1 MSQLTAARIK
11 RWSLLLAAYDYTIDF
26 ISGKDNVYADFLS
39 RKPMN
44 TQPSAEEQVTVNVMF
59 IEGDQWLP
67 WKLIK
72 QDPVLSSILRRVGQ
86 ITPNQYLKLMWEC
99 IFHSRTW
106 VPGPIRPHMRIH
118 DIVYGVFILISLHF
132 YIGTSCHRLVI
143 LIQSFTWRVILL
155 VI

>member
-86 ITPNQYLKLMWEC
+86 ITPNQYLKLM
-99 IFHSRTW
+99 
-106 VPGPIRPHMRIH
+106 
-118 DIVYGVFILISLHF
+118 
-132 YIGTSCHRLVI
+132 
-143 LIQSFTWRVILL
+143 
-155 VI
+155 